1 MGNFALSLN
10 RLAPRRV
17 CVYLCVRVKSPNI
30 WARKGAVK
38 FGVKGDEYLGD
49 GIK

>member
-1 MGNFALSLN
+1 MGSLAFTLY
-10 RLAPRRV
+10 RLAPRRA
-17 CVYLCVRVKSPNI
+17 CVYPCVRVKSPNI

-38 FGVKGDEYLGD
+38 LGEKGMRIGD